1 MDHRVECPTNH
12 LAVRHKMSV
21 TEIWRKVCK
30 NCEICGQ
37 LFFERLKEVMQYV
50 GICRELEC
58 CNGCTCSIVLVIV
71 QLCGFF
77 MFCKGLFQD
86 LDLFFFFL
94 AKHWYC
100 YHSCYCYA
108 NVNLL
113 RLFSM
118 CMCLMFPVQCIPF
131 FFAGRSQ
138 SSSTLLMQ
146 TPLKAAIL
154 KLAQQKKCIL

>member
-77 MFCKGLFQD
+77 MVCKGLFQD
-86 LDLFFFFL
+86 LDLFFFSLQSTDIAITVVIAMQMLTYSDYFQCVCVWCFL
-94 AKHWYC
+94 YSAYLFFCRQKPEQQYSFNANPIKSC
-100 YHSCYCYA
+100 HS
-108 NVNLL
+108 
-113 RLFSM
+113 
-118 CMCLMFPVQCIPF
+118 
-131 FFAGRSQ
+131 
-138 SSSTLLMQ
+138 
-146 TPLKAAIL
+146 
-154 KLAQQKKCIL
+154 

>member
-58 CNGCTCSIVLVIV
+58 CNGCTCSIILVIV

-86 LDLFFFFL
+86 LDLFFFSLQSTDIAITVVIAMQMLTYSDYFQCVCVWCFL
-94 AKHWYC
+94 YSAY
-100 YHSCYCYA
+100 
-108 NVNLL
+108 
-113 RLFSM
+113 LFF
-118 CMCLMFPVQCIPF
+118 LQ
-131 FFAGRSQ
+131 AEAR
-138 SSSTLLMQ
+138 
-146 TPLKAAIL
+146 AAVL
-154 KLAQQKKCIL
+154 F